1 MQHFRYFVA
10 LRKGDK
16 MTAVEPIRNKN
27 LIKSIEEELKATNF
41 RDYVLFCFGINS
53 GLRISDILKLD
64 VKDVR
69 NKKILRLKEIKTGKY
84 KTLPFNKK
92 IRHILQIYTKNRN
105 LNEPLFVTKFNN
117 RMDRIT
123 AYRLLN
129 RVCGLMK
136 LDIKIGTHT
145 LRKTFGYHF
154 YKQYKDIV
162 ILQKI
167 FNHTNPSVTLRYI
180 GIEQDEVYKS
190 YENFIL

>member
-1 MQHFRYFVA
+1 
-10 LRKGDK
+10 
-16 MTAVEPIRNKN
+16 MTAVEPIRSKN
-27 LIKSIEEELKATNF
+27 LIKSIEERLKATNF

-69 NKKILRLKEIKTGKY
+69 NKKILRLKELKTGKY
-84 KTLPFNKK
+84 KILPFNTK

-129 RVCGLMK
+129 RVCNLMN

>member
-1 MQHFRYFVA
+1 MQHFGYFVA
-10 LRKGDK
+10 FRKGEV
-16 MTAVEPIRNKN
+16 MTAVEPIRSKN
-27 LIKSIEEELKATNF
+27 TIKSIEDNLKETNF

-53 GLRISDILKLD
+53 GLRISDILKLN

-69 NKKILRLKEIKTGKY
+69 NKNILRLTELKTGKY
-84 KTLPFNKK
+84 KIVPFNSK
-92 IRHILQIYTKNRN
+92 IKRILQAYTKNRN
-105 LNEPLFVTKFNN
+105 PNEPLFVTKFNN

-129 RVCGLMK
+129 RVCNLMN

-154 YKQYKDIV
+154 YKQYKDV
-162 ILQKI
+162 VMLQKI
-167 FNHTNPSVTLRYI
+167 FNHSNPSITLRYI